1 MSQRSLEAS
10 YRFLQ
15 EALWSAVLCCSY
27 KQQRFIMSHR
37 NVTFIFSLCLVDVFC
52 YVAQG
57 EDGKP
62 GSPGRDG
69 KAGKEVRG
77 GFYQISLPSFL
88 L

>member
-1 MSQRSLEAS
+1 
-10 YRFLQ
+10 
-15 EALWSAVLCCSY
+15 
-27 KQQRFIMSHR
+27 MSHR

>member
-1 MSQRSLEAS
+1 
-10 YRFLQ
+10 
-15 EALWSAVLCCSY
+15 
-27 KQQRFIMSHR
+27 MSHR

-77 GFYQISLPSFL
+77 GFLSNFASFL
-88 L
+88 STLSA